1 MSYDIHTRINLISSS
16 LSKVE
21 RLLEKADKVRRT
33 KNEMHSCVKESI
45 EIVKSSNTE
54 LIKYHSAFDPII
66 AGSDDNSIFDE
77 LQKAREDIESA
88 QILMYKGKIE
98 EADHLLQSIKER
110 L

>member
-45 EIVKSSNTE
+45 EIVRVAIRNLLS
-54 LIKYHSAFDPII
+54 II
-66 AGSDDNSIFDE
+66 AHLTLLLPE
-77 LQKAREDIESA
+77 VMT
-88 QILMYKGKIE
+88 ILYLTSYRRQG
-98 EADHLLQSIKER
+98 R
-110 L
+110 T